1 MILIKYY
8 INSDFFEF
16 SLNDLNFY
24 LSNLSAI
31 YYKKCLKNIKIFI
44 FLFWINFSVS
54 GFLFLNKI
62 YKMNVKNIFLPK
74 IF

>member
-1 MILIKYY
+1 MILTKYY
-8 INSDFFEF
+8 IDSDFFEF
-16 SLNDLNFY
+16 SINDLNF
-24 LSNLSAI
+24 I
-31 YYKKCLKNIKIFI
+31 YQIHQLYIIKNVGKTLRFSF

-62 YKMNVKNIFLPK
+62 YKMGVKNIFLPK